1 MLRCLRSPNA
11 AQTVAVSGKAKNT
24 SGKALHPPLYFPRH
38 KKLPQLSNLNCGSRI
53 SIIHADSR
61 GSGLYYFPYF
71 SSISSEYAFIIA
83 SISTQSSS
91 VKVIAGSSEKR

>member
-11 AQTVAVSGKAKNT
+11 FQTVAVSGKAKNT

-38 KKLPQLSNLNCGSRI
+38 KKLPQLSNLNCAAVFQLFTPI
-53 SIIHADSR
+53 LAAAAYI
-61 GSGLYYFPYF
+61 YFPYF